1 MLIPTRKRV
10 IAALLCAAPAMA
22 WAQAATTDPLA
33 VLIDQ
38 GKYWQS
44 HRRGDLAEQAWQKV
58 LRVNPKQPDAL
69 FGMGMVLADRKD
81 GSGAQQYLAQLRQV
95 APNYPNID
103 ELGRRLGETSSRD
116 QTVNDARRLA
126 QSGQSASA
134 VQEYKRA
141 IDGKPATPALQLEYY
156 QALAATPQGWD
167 EARRG
172 LEQLARQNPDDPRY
186 QLAFAQHLTYRDAT
200 RRDGIARL
208 AKLSGDSAVG
218 ADAKKSWRQALLWLG
233 ARASDAPLYQAYL
246 QASPD
251 DAAVQARFDSMVQQ
265 DKAARERS
273 QADAAVDARGRT
285 VAEGFAALDH
295 GDLAAAR
302 ARFSSVLASNPND
315 ADALGGMGVAALKQE
330 RFAEARTYLERAS
343 RAGNPARWKDALTS
357 ATYWTYTS
365 DAIGARSNGQIA
377 QAKALFERAIAI
389 DPSDVTAQVLL
400 GEMLLAN
407 GDPRGA
413 EAAYRMALRRQAD
426 NPDAIRGLVG
436 ALAAQGRGDEALAFA
451 NKLNTEQQAK
461 AGGIN
466 TLRGQAQAAQARA
479 AEARGDLGA
488 ARSLFED
495 ALLNMPDD
503 PWLRLDLARIYVRQG
518 AVGNARSMMDGLLA
532 THPDMTDALYASA
545 LLSAETQDWS
555 AGLAQLDRVPQ
566 AKRTSAMTALQH
578 RLWVHQQAE
587 LATRAAAAGQNPQAF
602 AILRRAEPV
611 AAGNAELMGA
621 VASAYVNA
629 GDPARALSLIRGAVA
644 NAPNDVGLQLQYA
657 GILSATHQDAELG
670 SVMRRLSATQLT
682 TQQRRDF
689 DNLNVGIVIA
699 QADAVRKQ
707 GDLAAAYDVISPWL
721 AAMPDNADLQ
731 AALGRM
737 YTSAGD
743 DRNALSCY
751 RAALSRRPDDVG
763 LQTAAM
769 SAASGVRDFKL
780 AESLAKRAYEAA
792 PNDPG
797 VLAGIGRMYRA
808 EGKLDLAAQFLQR
821 SLVAANTPAMANAS
835 GQASR
840 VPRDWQTAMQRIAS
854 MPLPGTNPFEGKTAV
869 DTAAASLSSS
879 SVNNAG
885 AYRPVTLPNNQQAVP
900 SYPPPSLPGAAPY
913 SVPYSAPS
921 ITPGAPRA
929 AASGGYGG
937 VADGT
942 GQVGGRGVRGS
953 YAPDAYESVQTGGY
967 GGASDGTE
975 QSGSRREL
983 GGYGGDAFGSAQSGG
998 YGGAADAT
1006 ARAGG
1011 PREFGG
1017 YGGDAYGSAQ
1027 SGSHLSPRARADG
1040 AAPSVAYPAPA
1051 RAYSYGSDS
1060 YRPAQRGGYA
1070 APPAP
1075 AYASGYGPDTYGAAQ
1090 SGAPLQPY
1098 PGQDANGY
1106 RAQGY
1111 QPYPQ
1116 QQPYAQQAPAYPPAS
1131 DGYDSSPWPMSPAA
1145 RDAQANAYAPQP
1157 AASAPAG
1164 KRTAT
1169 RKSAAQKAR
1178 SADSY
1183 AYGQQDYQQQPYQQQ
1198 SYAQQGYAQQP
1209 YAQQPYPQQPY
1220 AQQPYAQQAYPQQAH
1235 TQQPYPQQRYP
1246 QQQYAPQPY
1255 IPQPP
1260 AGYAQPYYSTQPQ
1273 GAQRAATAASMS
1285 TSGLPAPAANPQIVG
1300 VAEELAAINREQ
1312 ASTITGGVL
1321 FRNRD
1326 GENGLSNLTD
1336 IEAPIE
1342 GRIKAGNGHIVL
1354 RATPVTLDAGTA
1366 SGTNNTLAR
1375 FGAGASNNPASLTND
1390 FGSQTATGVGLSVGY
1405 ENRNIQADV
1414 GTTPLGFRET
1424 NVVGG
1429 LQYQNAITDKVSYSL
1444 AIARRAVTDSLLS
1457 YAGARDA
1464 GAGLEWG
1471 GVTSSGARAALG
1483 WDDSTNGVYVNAA
1496 YQFLD
1501 GKHVATNNAV
1511 KGGGGIY
1518 TRLIKDADQ
1527 TLTVGANTTLM
1538 HYDKNL
1544 SYFTYGQ
1551 GGYFSPQQYV
1561 ILNFPVEYMGR
1572 LGMFS
1577 YDVKGSI
1584 GVQHYRQDASN
1595 YFPTDSTRQSAAASS
1610 PLSPDAGAV
1619 YPGSS
1624 KTGVSY
1630 SLNAT
1635 GEYQLAPQL
1644 AFGATASFGNAYQY
1658 REWLAAVYVR
1668 YSFTRQGSV
1677 QAVFPPQAFSSP
1689 YLSLAN

>member
-1 MLIPTRKRV
+1 MLIRTRQRV
-10 IAALLCAAPAMA
+10 IAALLCATPVLAF
-22 WAQAATTDPLA
+22 AQAATDPLS

-38 GKYWQS
+38 GKYWQA

-58 LRVNPKQPDAL
+58 LRINPKQPDAL

-103 ELGRRLGETSSRD
+103 ELGRRLGESSSRD

-134 VQEYKRA
+134 VQEYRRA
-141 IDGKPATPALQLEYY
+141 IDGKPATPQLQLEYY

-172 LEQLARQNPDDPRY
+172 LEQLARENPDEPRY
-186 QLAFAQHLTYRDAT
+186 QLAYAQHLTYRDST

-208 AKLSGDSAVG
+208 AKLANDSAVG

-246 QASPD
+246 QVSPD
-251 DAAVQARFDSMVQQ
+251 DAAVKARFDSMVQQ
-265 DKAARERS
+265 DRTARDRS

-285 VAEGFAALDH
+285 VAEGFTALDR
-295 GDLAAAR
+295 GDLTTAR

-330 RFAEARTYLERAS
+330 RFSEARTYLERAS
-343 RAGNPARWKDALTS
+343 RAGNAARWKDALTS

-377 QAKALFERAIAI
+377 QAKALFERAIAV

-413 EAAYRMALRRQAD
+413 EQAYRMALRRQAD

-436 ALAAQGRGDEALAFA
+436 ALAAQGRGDEALEFA
-451 NKLNTEQQAK
+451 NRLNTEQQAK

-466 TLRGQAQAAQARA
+466 KLRGEAQAAQARA

-495 ALLNMPDD
+495 ALLNNPDD

-555 AGLAQLDRVPQ
+555 TGLAQLDRIPAAQ
-566 AKRTSAMTALQH
+566 RTPAMTALQH
-578 RLWVHQQAE
+578 RLWVQQQAE
-587 LATRAAAAGQNPQAF
+587 LATRTAASGQRLQAF

-621 VASAYVNA
+621 VASAYVKA
-629 GDPARALSLIRGAVA
+629 GDPARALSLVRGAMA
-644 NAPNDVGLQLQYA
+644 NAPNDTGLLLQYA
-657 GILSATHQDAELG
+657 GILSATQQDAELG
-670 SVMRRLSATQLT
+670 SVMRRLQSMPLT
-682 TQQRRDF
+682 TQQRTDF
-689 DNLNVGIVIA
+689 NNLNIGIVVA
-699 QADAVRKQ
+699 RADVVRRQ
-707 GDLAAAYDVISPWL
+707 GNLASAYDVISPWL

-743 DRNALSCY
+743 DRNALVCY
-751 RAALSRRPDDVG
+751 QNALARRPDDIG

-780 AESLAKRAYEAA
+780 AETYANQAYEAA

-797 VLAGIGRMYRA
+797 VLAAIGRMYRA
-808 EGKLDLAAQFLQR
+808 QGKLDLAAQFLQR
-821 SLVAANTPAMANAS
+821 SLLAANTPAPAASANAR
-835 GQASR
+835 GN
-840 VPRDWQTAMQRIAS
+840 VPPGWETAMSRIGS
-854 MPLPGTNPFEGKTAV
+854 NPLPGTNPFEGKTAV
-869 DTAAASLSSS
+869 DTASNPALAS
-879 SVNNAG
+879 G
-885 AYRPVTLPNNQQAVP
+885 ASYRQVLPQSYSQPVPNYLPPPQPAPYTTPYVAPSAPATMPNVAPRPVSN
-900 SYPPPSLPGAAPY
+900 G
-913 SVPYSAPS
+913 
-921 ITPGAPRA
+921 
-929 AASGGYGG
+929 
-937 VADGT
+937 
-942 GQVGGRGVRGS
+942 
-953 YAPDAYESVQTGGY
+953 
-967 GGASDGTE
+967 
-975 QSGSRREL
+975 
-983 GGYGGDAFGSAQSGG
+983 
-998 YGGAADAT
+998 
-1006 ARAGG
+1006 
-1011 PREFGG
+1011 
-1017 YGGDAYGSAQ
+1017 
-1027 SGSHLSPRARADG
+1027 
-1040 AAPSVAYPAPA
+1040 
-1051 RAYSYGSDS
+1051 
-1060 YRPAQRGGYA
+1060 
-1070 APPAP
+1070 
-1075 AYASGYGPDTYGAAQ
+1075 GYGPDTYGSGQ
-1090 SGAPLQPY
+1090 SGAPLQAY
-1098 PGQDANGY
+1098 PGQDATASGAY
-1106 RAQGY
+1106 PPPQAYQQQPVY

-1116 QQPYAQQAPAYPPAS
+1116 QQQPYPQQA
-1131 DGYDSSPWPMSPAA
+1131 
-1145 RDAQANAYAPQP
+1145 
-1157 AASAPAG
+1157 
-1164 KRTAT
+1164 
-1169 RKSAAQKAR
+1169 
-1178 SADSY
+1178 
-1183 AYGQQDYQQQPYQQQ
+1183 YQQQAYP
-1198 SYAQQGYAQQP
+1198 
-1209 YAQQPYPQQPY
+1209 QQPYPQQQDPY
-1220 AQQPYAQQAYPQQAH
+1220 AAPWPMSPGARDAQSNAYAPPSAASTQKKKQTTSRKTTATRPADPYAYGAPPPQQQQYAQAPYGQPQPYYAPQ
-1235 TQQPYPQQRYP
+1235 P
-1246 QQQYAPQPY
+1246 QQYAPQPYAQQQY

-1260 AGYAQPYYSTQPQ
+1260 AGYAQPYYPSQAQP
-1273 GAQRAATAASMS
+1273 AQRAAAAATMSAGGVPVPVANSQTA
-1285 TSGLPAPAANPQIVG
+1285 G
-1300 VAEELAAINREQ
+1300 VAEELAQINREQ
-1312 ASTITGGVL
+1312 ASTISGGL
-1321 FRNRD
+1321 IFRSRD
-1326 GENGLSNLTD
+1326 GEDGLSNLTD

-1342 GRIKAGNGHIVL
+1342 GRIKAGNGHVIV

-1366 SGTNNTLAR
+1366 ASTQNTLAR
-1375 FGAGASNNPASLTND
+1375 FGSGLGAVANPPTNNY
-1390 FGSQTATGVGLSVGY
+1390 GSQTATGVGLSVGY
-1405 ENRNIQADV
+1405 ENRNFKGDI

-1444 AIARRAVTDSLLS
+1444 AVARRAVTDSLLS
-1457 YAGARDA
+1457 YAGARDQ

-1471 GVTSSGARAALG
+1471 GVTSTGARADFG
-1483 WDDSTNGVYVNAA
+1483 WDDSTSGVYVNAA

-1501 GKHVATNNAV
+1501 GKNVATNNAV

-1518 TRLIKDADQ
+1518 TRIIKDADQ

-1544 SYFTYGQ
+1544 SYFNFGQ

-1561 ILNFPVEYMGR
+1561 ILNFPVEYAGR
-1572 LGMFS
+1572 SGLFT
-1577 YDVKGSI
+1577 YDLKGSI
-1584 GVQHYRQDASN
+1584 GVQHYRQDESN
-1595 YFPTDSTRQSAAASS
+1595 YFPTNASYQARAASS
-1610 PLSPDAGAV
+1610 GAAPDAGAV
-1619 YPGSS
+1619 YPGQS

-1630 SLNAT
+1630 SVSAT

-1668 YSFTRQGSV
+1668 YSFTRQSGA
-1677 QAVFPPQAFSSP
+1677 QPVFPPQAFSSP
-1689 YLSLAN
+1689 YLSLSN

>member
-10 IAALLCAAPAMA
+10 IAALLCAAPAMT

-186 QLAFAQHLTYRDAT
+186 QLAYAQHLTYRDAT

-251 DAAVQARFDSMVQQ
+251 DAAVKARFDSMVQQ
-265 DKAARERS
+265 DRSARERS

-295 GDLAAAR
+295 GDLPAAR
-302 ARFSSVLASNPND
+302 ARFSSVLASSPND

-377 QAKALFERAIAI
+377 QAKALFERAIAV

-461 AGGIN
+461 AGGIS

-587 LATRAAAAGQNPQAF
+587 LATRAAAAGQNAQAF

-629 GDPARALSLIRGAVA
+629 GDPTRALSLIRGAVA

-699 QADAVRKQ
+699 QADAVRRQ

-721 AAMPDNADLQ
+721 AAMPDNADLL

-780 AESLAKRAYEAA
+780 AESLAKQAYDAA

-821 SLVAANTPAMANAS
+821 SLVAANTPATANAS
-835 GQASR
+835 GQSNR
-840 VPRDWQTAMQRIAS
+840 VPRDWQSAMQRIAS

-879 SVNNAG
+879 SANNAG

-913 SVPYSAPS
+913 SAPYSAPS
-921 ITPGAPRA
+921 MTPRA

-937 VADGT
+937 AADGT
-942 GQVGGRGVRGS
+942 AQAGGRAVRGGLG
-953 YAPDAYESVQTGGY
+953 PDAYESVQTGGY
-967 GGASDGTE
+967 GGASDGTG

-983 GGYGGDAFGSAQSGG
+983 GGYGGDASGSAMSGG
-998 YGGAADAT
+998 YGGASDAT
-1006 ARAGG
+1006 GQAGG
-1011 PREFGG
+1011 RRVIGG
-1017 YGGDAYGSAQ
+1017 YGGDGYGSAQ
-1027 SGSHLSPRARADG
+1027 AGAYGEPPARADG
-1040 AAPSVAYPAPA
+1040 AAPSAAYSAPA
-1051 RAYSYGSDS
+1051 RAYGYGSDS
-1060 YRPAQRGGYA
+1060 YRPAQRGAYA
-1070 APPAP
+1070 APPAT
-1075 AYASGYGPDTYGAAQ
+1075 AYGNGYGPDTYGAAQ

-1098 PGQDANGY
+1098 PGQEANGY
-1106 RAQGY
+1106 PAQGY
-1111 QPYPQ
+1111 
-1116 QQPYAQQAPAYPPAS
+1116 QPYAQQAPAYPPAS

-1157 AASAPAG
+1157 AASVPAG
-1164 KRTAT
+1164 KGSAT
-1169 RKSAAQKAR
+1169 RKSTAQKAR
-1178 SADSY
+1178 ATSSY
-1183 AYGQQDYQQQPYQQQ
+1183 AYGQQAYQQPYQQQPYQQQ
-1198 SYAQQGYAQQP
+1198 MYPQQSYPQQSYPQQAYAPQPYSQQPYPQQQYAQQP
-1209 YAQQPYPQQPY
+1209 YAQQPY
-1220 AQQPYAQQAYPQQAH
+1220 
-1235 TQQPYPQQRYP
+1235 
-1246 QQQYAPQPY
+1246 
-1255 IPQPP
+1255 IPLPP
-1260 AGYAQPYYSTQPQ
+1260 AGYAQPYYSAQPQ
-1273 GAQRAATAASMS
+1273 AAQRAATAASMGA
-1285 TSGLPAPAANPQIVG
+1285 SGLPAPAANPQTIG

-1321 FRNRD
+1321 FRNRN

-1366 SGTNNTLAR
+1366 SGSNNTLAR
-1375 FGAGASNNPASLTND
+1375 FGAGASTNPPSLTND

-1444 AIARRAVTDSLLS
+1444 AVARRAVTDSLLS

-1501 GKHVATNNAV
+1501 GKHVATNSAV

-1577 YDVKGSI
+1577 YDVKGSV

-1610 PLSPDAGAV
+1610 PLNPDAGAV

-1668 YSFTRQGSV
+1668 YSFTRQGGV